1 MNNDHGTLCDYLTGD
16 SIRPA
21 TAEERA
27 ESIDAARC
35 DGGAGVIEI
44 DGRPCYVEN

>member
-1 MNNDHGTLCDYLTGD
+1 MTTEHGTLCDYQTGE

-21 TAEERA
+21 TADERA
-27 ESIDAARC
+27 ESIDAARH

-44 DGRPCYVEN
+44 DGRLCYVEG

>member
-44 DGRPCYVEN
+44 DGRPCYVED